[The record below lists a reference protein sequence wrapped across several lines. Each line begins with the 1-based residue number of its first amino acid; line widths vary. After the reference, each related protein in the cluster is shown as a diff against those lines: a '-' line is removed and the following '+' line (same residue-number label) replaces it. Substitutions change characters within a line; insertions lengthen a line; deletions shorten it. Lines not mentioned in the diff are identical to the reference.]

1 MPATIFNSLKYMAI
15 FQAIIVLIAGGG
27 LWISGRPQLAASFAV
42 GAGLMLG
49 NLMAL
54 AWSTWRVLAKKPVAS
69 TVLIIVIKYA
79 LLLGSVFYFARM
91 PWFSSAGAGLG
102 IASFMLA
109 ILGSSFAAPKATEDD
124 EEDP

>member
-1 MPATIFNSLKYMAI
+1 MPTTIFNSLKYMAI
-15 FQAIIVLIAGGG
+15 FQGAIVLLVGGG
-27 LWISGRPQLAASFAV
+27 MWFSGRPQLAASFAV

-109 ILGSSFAAPKATEDD
+109 ILGSAFAAPKVPD
-124 EEDP
+124 EKVDSD

>member
-1 MPATIFNSLKYMAI
+1 MPATIFNSLKYMAV
-15 FQAIIVLIAGGG
+15 FHTVIIVLAGGG
-27 LWISGRPQLAASFAV
+27 LWLSGRPQLAASFAV
-42 GAGLMLG
+42 GASLMLG
-49 NLMAL
+49 NLLAL

-69 TVLIIVIKYA
+69 TVLIIVSKYA

-109 ILGSSFAAPKATEDD
+109 ILGSAFAAPKVP
-124 EEDP
+124 DP

>member
-1 MPATIFNSLKYMAI
+1 MPPTIFNSLRHMAI
-15 FQAIIVLIAGGG
+15 IQAVIVLVVGG
-27 LWISGRPQLAASFAV
+27 LLWLSGRPQLAASFAV
-42 GAGLMLG
+42 GASLMLG

-109 ILGSSFAAPKATEDD
+109 ILGSAMVAPKVSDD
-124 EEDP
+124 EVDP